1 MSAFAEV
8 FHQATLERLGY
19 VNSEYPGLYGATLH
33 AGSKQKAFAEPTT
46 KAWARILSAAALAGL
61 LAVAALLCLF
71 SFSSLVAEQQEG
83 GRAEAFLKAHST
95 SRELSRSHPL
105 LACEC
110 FCMATS
116 VSFSPPNSF
125 VVVGA
130 LFHVGPSR
138 LFDCHFDNRS

>member
-1 MSAFAEV
+1 MSASAEV
-8 FHQATLERLGY
+8 FHQATLERLGC
-19 VNSEYPGLYGATLH
+19 VNSEYPGLYGATLDL
-33 AGSKQKAFAEPTT
+33 GSKQKPYAEPTT

-95 SRELSRSHPL
+95 SREQNKSHPR

-110 FCMATS
+110 SCMA
-116 VSFSPPNSF
+116 
-125 VVVGA
+125 
-130 LFHVGPSR
+130 
-138 LFDCHFDNRS
+138 